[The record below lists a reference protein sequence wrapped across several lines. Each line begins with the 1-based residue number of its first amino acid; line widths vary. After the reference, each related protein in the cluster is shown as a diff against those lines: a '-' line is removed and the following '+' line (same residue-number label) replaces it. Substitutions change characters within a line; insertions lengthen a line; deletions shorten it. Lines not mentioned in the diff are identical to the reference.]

1 MVDGVLAQGCKGLVI
16 VLWMSL
22 LQYIMLMTLPGWH
35 GSYYTIAH
43 SVGIWDDAR
52 IVVFVLLVVTLQD
65 ITNFAWMMIH
75 FLFTQAFVHQCL

>member
-16 VLWMSL
+16 VLWMPL

-43 SVGIWDDAR
+43 SVGIWDG
-52 IVVFVLLVVTLQD
+52 
-65 ITNFAWMMIH
+65 
-75 FLFTQAFVHQCL
+75 